1 MVNWGIHLPRVYV
14 HSSICKTYCI
24 YHIRQKCKNAML
36 SIYKTRNLRRY
47 LSMEACQV
55 FIHSLVFSHLD
66 YCNSLLYGL
75 PECVIGKLQ
84 QVQNIAAKLLFNLGK
99 QDSPWLAMFK
109 LHWLPI
115 RFRLDYK
122 LALLMFKCHKGE
134 TPKYLGD
141 LVSIDERTGIS
152 RSLRSYQEDVS
163 IYRIPFT
170 KSKTFADRSF
180 SVARPRIWN
189 GLPVDLWQS
198 GTADSF
204 KVKLKTYLFCKCYL
218 DLL

>member
-1 MVNWGIHLPRVYV
+1 
-14 HSSICKTYCI
+14 
-24 YHIRQKCKNAML
+24 
-36 SIYKTRNLRRY
+36 
-47 LSMEACQV
+47 MEACQV
-55 FIHSLVFSHLD
+55 LIHSLVFSHLD

-84 QVQNIAAKLLFNLGK
+84 WVQNIAAKLLLNLGK
-99 QDSPWLAMFK
+99 HDSPLLAMFK

-122 LALLMFKCHKGE
+122 LALLRFKCHKDKA
-134 TPKYLGD
+134 PKYLGE
-141 LVSIDERTGIS
+141 LLSINERTGIS
-152 RSLRSYQEDVS
+152 RSLRSYQEDV
-163 IYRIPFT
+163 ITYIIPFT

-180 SVARPRIWN
+180 GVAGPSLWN

-198 GTADSF
+198 GTVGSF
-204 KVKLKTYLFCKCYL
+204 KAKLKTYLFRKCYS